1 MSDIKKGYTFT
12 DKSTDWASNKETAIR
27 LNKMMDEA
35 KLNLVAGTNIIITPT
50 INGPSIAAT
59 GGGTGTVTS
68 VAATGGTGISVTGSP
83 ITTSGTLNIVNTAPD
98 QTVVLT
104 GAGTTAITGT
114 YPSFTVTSNDAYVG
128 TVTSVGGTGTVS
140 GVTLTGT
147 VTGSGN
153 LTLGGT
159 LAVTPSNF
167 ASQTANTVLI
177 APNGSVGTPT
187 FRALVAA
194 DVPILNQNTTGSS
207 GSCTGNAATASNVA
221 YSGLTGT
228 VPTWNQNTTGNAATA
243 SSVPYSGLTGTVP
256 TWNQN
261 TTGTAANVTGTVA
274 VANGGTGTASPS
286 LVAGTNVTI
295 SGSWPN
301 QTVNSTA
308 GGGGGGTVT
317 SVSVVSSNGLAGT
330 VANATTTPAIT
341 LSTTVTGLVKGN
353 GTTLSAATAGSDYQA
368 PITLTTTGT
377 SGAATFVSNTLNIPQ
392 YSGGGGSGT
401 VTSVSVVAANGVSG
415 SVATSTTT
423 PAITLTL
430 GDISAATSKPS
441 SGTARSFT
449 SRNGDI
455 VNVKDYGATG
465 DGSTDDTTA
474 IAAAFAVA
482 CSTTKS
488 GTLYFPSGT
497 YINNNTLT
505 GSFGVH
511 DQIYG
516 LTIMGDGIGTT
527 IIKQTVNPTS
537 GTYKGV
543 FNITNLS
550 CLGCLTVKD
559 LSFWNISGMSTDACI
574 KYSVSE
580 IREDDAHANL
590 RVDNVFIGANFGSNT
605 WTIGLDLY
613 RVHNGNICNYQYC
626 GDNNRGGTGI
636 VFQKYG
642 SGTFT
647 AGSFVVN
654 QRYVIDTVG
663 TTDFTLIGA
672 SANTVGVFFTAT
684 GAGSGSGTATVV
696 PAGANKSMACFIQ
709 GCQFNLC
716 NIGVRLKDSMETCLI
731 QESLMVGLV
740 YGVYADYCIHL
751 GVSNSHINVNPSVG
765 AGVACIYSSGG
776 TFIAGS
782 FVVGQ
787 SYVIATVGTTDF
799 TLIGAA
805 SNTVGLSFTA
815 TGVGTG
821 NGTATIS
828 GATGDVDQS
837 VIMGNLLYCQGGTNL
852 IGISGGFVRS
862 SISGNSFIALGGQ
875 AGTRGL
881 SVTGKGLSITG
892 NSFYQHTDTYITSSA
907 DYSIISSNTAT
918 KVPGPVATTPYSISG
933 TGTTSAN
940 NIYEP

>member
-1 MSDIKKGYTFT
+1 
-12 DKSTDWASNKETAIR
+12 
-27 LNKMMDEA
+27 
-35 KLNLVAGTNIIITPT
+35 
-50 INGPSIAAT
+50 
-59 GGGTGTVTS
+59 
-68 VAATGGTGISVTGSP
+68 
-83 ITTSGTLNIVNTAPD
+83 
-98 QTVVLT
+98 
-104 GAGTTAITGT
+104 
-114 YPSFTVTSNDAYVG
+114 
-128 TVTSVGGTGTVS
+128 
-140 GVTLTGT
+140 
-147 VTGSGN
+147 
-153 LTLGGT
+153 
-159 LAVTPSNF
+159 
-167 ASQTANTVLI
+167 
-177 APNGSVGTPT
+177 
-187 FRALVAA
+187 
-194 DVPILNQNTTGSS
+194 
-207 GSCTGNAATASNVA
+207 
-221 YSGLTGT
+221 
-228 VPTWNQNTTGNAATA
+228 
-243 SSVPYSGLTGTVP
+243 
-256 TWNQN
+256 
-261 TTGTAANVTGTVA
+261 
-274 VANGGTGTASPS
+274 
-286 LVAGTNVTI
+286 
-295 SGSWPN
+295 
-301 QTVNSTA
+301 
-308 GGGGGGTVT
+308 
-317 SVSVVSSNGLAGT
+317 
-330 VANATTTPAIT
+330 
-341 LSTTVTGLVKGN
+341 
-353 GTTLSAATAGSDYQA
+353 
-368 PITLTTTGT
+368 
-377 SGAATFVSNTLNIPQ
+377 
-392 YSGGGGSGT
+392 
-401 VTSVSVVAANGVSG
+401 
-415 SVATSTTT
+415 
-423 PAITLTL
+423 
-430 GDISAATSKPS
+430 
-441 SGTARSFT
+441 
-449 SRNGDI
+449 
-455 VNVKDYGATG
+455 
-465 DGSTDDTTA
+465 
-474 IAAAFAVA
+474 
-482 CSTTKS
+482 
-488 GTLYFPSGT
+488 
-497 YINNNTLT
+497 
-505 GSFGVH
+505 
-511 DQIYG
+511 
-516 LTIMGDGIGTT
+516 
-527 IIKQTVNPTS
+527 
-537 GTYKGV
+537 
-543 FNITNLS
+543 
-550 CLGCLTVKD
+550 
-559 LSFWNISGMSTDACI
+559 MSTDACI

-605 WTIGLDLY
+605 WIIGLDLY
-613 RVHNGNICNYQYC
+613 RVHNGNIYNYQYC

-672 SANTVGVFFTAT
+672 LANTVGVFFTAT

-892 NSFYQHTDTYITSSA
+892 NSFYQHTDSYLTSSA
-907 DYSIISSNTAT
+907 EYSIISSNTAT
-918 KVPGPVATTPYSISG
+918 KDPGPVATTPYSITG

-940 NIYEP
+940 NIYQP

>member
-1 MSDIKKGYTFT
+1 MVGVT
-12 DKSTDWASNKETAIR
+12 
-27 LNKMMDEA
+27 
-35 KLNLVAGTNIIITPT
+35 GPT
-50 INGPSIAAT
+50 GVVGVTGPTGVVGVTGPTGVVGPTGAT
-59 GGGTGTVTS
+59 GAASTVPG
-68 VAATGGTGISVTGSP
+68 ATGATGAVGATGATGAAS
-83 ITTSGTLNIVNTAPD
+83 
-98 QTVVLT
+98 TVVGPT
-104 GAGTTAITGT
+104 GATGAIGATGAT
-114 YPSFTVTSNDAYVG
+114 GAASTVVG
-128 TVTSVGGTGTVS
+128 PTGATGPASTVVGPTGATGPASTVVGPTGATGPAS
-140 GVTLTGT
+140 TVVGPTGATGAVGATGPGVIA
-147 VTGSGN
+147 
-153 LTLGGT
+153 GGAKYAR
-159 LAVTPSNF
+159 LAK
-167 ASQTANTVLI
+167 
-177 APNGSVGTPT
+177 
-187 FRALVAA
+187 
-194 DVPILNQNTTGSS
+194 NTT
-207 GSCTGNAATASNVA
+207 
-221 YSGLTGT
+221 
-228 VPTWNQNTTGNAATA
+228 
-243 SSVPYSGLTGTVP
+243 
-256 TWNQN
+256 
-261 TTGTAANVTGTVA
+261 
-274 VANGGTGTASPS
+274 
-286 LVAGTNVTI
+286 TNYDV
-295 SGSWPN
+295 GWYGPD
-301 QTVNSTA
+301 V
-308 GGGGGGTVT
+308 
-317 SVSVVSSNGLAGT
+317 
-330 VANATTTPAIT
+330 
-341 LSTTVTGLVKGN
+341 
-353 GTTLSAATAGSDYQA
+353 
-368 PITLTTTGT
+368 
-377 SGAATFVSNTLNIPQ
+377 
-392 YSGGGGSGT
+392 
-401 VTSVSVVAANGVSG
+401 
-415 SVATSTTT
+415 
-423 PAITLTL
+423 
-430 GDISAATSKPS
+430 
-441 SGTARSFT
+441 
-449 SRNGDI
+449 

-516 LTIMGDGIGTT
+516 FTIMGDGIGTT

-543 FNITNLS
+543 FNITNVS

-605 WTIGLDLY
+605 WIIGLDLY
-613 RVHNGNICNYQYC
+613 RVHNGNIYNYQYC

-672 SANTVGVFFTAT
+672 LANTVGVFFTAT

-716 NIGVRLKDSMETCLI
+716 NTGVRLKDSMETCLI

-765 AGVACIYSSGG
+765 AGVACIYSSG
-776 TFIAGS
+776 TS
-782 FVVGQ
+782 
-787 SYVIATVGTTDF
+787 
-799 TLIGAA
+799 
-805 SNTVGLSFTA
+805 
-815 TGVGTG
+815 
-821 NGTATIS
+821 
-828 GATGDVDQS
+828 GDVDQS
-837 VIMGNLLYCQGGTNL
+837 VIMGNLLYCQGGIDL

-862 SISGNSFIALGGQ
+862 SFSGNSFIALGGQ
-875 AGTRGL
+875 AGTKGI
-881 SVTGKGLSITG
+881 SISGKGLSITG

-907 DYSIISSNTAT
+907 EYSIISSNTAT
-918 KVPGPVATTPYSISG
+918 KDPGPVATTPYSITG

-940 NIYEP
+940 NIYQP

>member
-1 MSDIKKGYTFT
+1 VVG
-12 DKSTDWASNKETAIR
+12 
-27 LNKMMDEA
+27 
-35 KLNLVAGTNIIITPT
+35 PT
-50 INGPSIAAT
+50 GAT
-59 GGGTGTVTS
+59 GAVG
-68 VAATGGTGISVTGSP
+68 ATGPGVIAG
-83 ITTSGTLNIVNTAPD
+83 
-98 QTVVLT
+98 
-104 GAGTTAITGT
+104 GAKYAR
-114 YPSFTVTSNDAYVG
+114 
-128 TVTSVGGTGTVS
+128 
-140 GVTLTGT
+140 
-147 VTGSGN
+147 
-153 LTLGGT
+153 
-159 LAVTPSNF
+159 LAK
-167 ASQTANTVLI
+167 
-177 APNGSVGTPT
+177 
-187 FRALVAA
+187 
-194 DVPILNQNTTGSS
+194 NTT
-207 GSCTGNAATASNVA
+207 
-221 YSGLTGT
+221 
-228 VPTWNQNTTGNAATA
+228 
-243 SSVPYSGLTGTVP
+243 
-256 TWNQN
+256 
-261 TTGTAANVTGTVA
+261 
-274 VANGGTGTASPS
+274 
-286 LVAGTNVTI
+286 TNYDV
-295 SGSWPN
+295 GWYGPD
-301 QTVNSTA
+301 V
-308 GGGGGGTVT
+308 
-317 SVSVVSSNGLAGT
+317 
-330 VANATTTPAIT
+330 
-341 LSTTVTGLVKGN
+341 
-353 GTTLSAATAGSDYQA
+353 
-368 PITLTTTGT
+368 
-377 SGAATFVSNTLNIPQ
+377 
-392 YSGGGGSGT
+392 
-401 VTSVSVVAANGVSG
+401 
-415 SVATSTTT
+415 
-423 PAITLTL
+423 
-430 GDISAATSKPS
+430 
-441 SGTARSFT
+441 
-449 SRNGDI
+449 

-516 LTIMGDGIGTT
+516 FTIMGDGIGTT

-543 FNITNLS
+543 FNITNVS

-605 WTIGLDLY
+605 WIIGLDLY
-613 RVHNGNICNYQYC
+613 RVHNGNIYNYQYC

-672 SANTVGVFFTAT
+672 LANTVGVFFTAT

-716 NIGVRLKDSMETCLI
+716 NTGVRLKDSMETCLI

-765 AGVACIYSSGG
+765 AGVACIYSSG
-776 TFIAGS
+776 TS
-782 FVVGQ
+782 
-787 SYVIATVGTTDF
+787 
-799 TLIGAA
+799 
-805 SNTVGLSFTA
+805 
-815 TGVGTG
+815 
-821 NGTATIS
+821 
-828 GATGDVDQS
+828 GDVDQS
-837 VIMGNLLYCQGGTNL
+837 VIMGNLLYCQGGIDL

-862 SISGNSFIALGGQ
+862 SFSGNSFIALGGQ
-875 AGTRGL
+875 AGTKGI
-881 SVTGKGLSITG
+881 SISGKGLSITG

-907 DYSIISSNTAT
+907 EYSIISSNTAT
-918 KVPGPVATTPYSISG
+918 KDPGPVATTPYSITG

-940 NIYEP
+940 NIYQP